1 MEKSKL
7 VKADVKVEAGF
18 LIVTKDG
25 KAYHFELKKL
35 SERLAKA
42 SEEQLNQFTVSP
54 SGYGIHW
61 HVIDED
67 ISIPA
72 LLNEPVSSYGKKNN
86 EG

>member
-1 MEKSKL
+1 MEKSKI
-7 VKADVKVEAGF
+7 VNSGVKVEDGF

-25 KAYHFELKKL
+25 KTYQFELKKL

-42 SEEQLNQFTVSP
+42 SDEQLKQFTVSA

-61 HVIDED
+61 HAIDED

-72 LLNEPVSSYGKKNN
+72 LLNEQVLSYGKKNSK
-86 EG
+86 G